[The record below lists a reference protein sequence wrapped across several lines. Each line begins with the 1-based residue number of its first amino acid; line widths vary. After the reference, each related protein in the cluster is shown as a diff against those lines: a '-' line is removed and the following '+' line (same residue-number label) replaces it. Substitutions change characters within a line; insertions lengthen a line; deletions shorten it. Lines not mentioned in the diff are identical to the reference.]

1 MLINLEPA
9 DAEIAWV
16 CHYCGSELAPRYDYS
31 CISCSR
37 ETCDNCSQACLEC
50 DDITCARC
58 FTNHEETRHPESRI

>member
-9 DAEIAWV
+9 DAEIV
-16 CHYCGSELAPRYDYS
+16 GDCHYCGNALDPRYDYS
-31 CISCSR
+31 CISRSR

-58 FTNHEETRHPESRI
+58 FSNHEETRHPESRI